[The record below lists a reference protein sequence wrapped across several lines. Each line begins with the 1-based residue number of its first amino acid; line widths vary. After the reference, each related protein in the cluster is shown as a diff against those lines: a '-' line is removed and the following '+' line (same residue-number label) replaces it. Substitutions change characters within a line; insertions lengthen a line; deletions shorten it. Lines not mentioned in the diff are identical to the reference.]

1 MKKEVALITGASS
14 GIGLEMAWEFAKND
28 CDLVLIAR
36 SEDKLIA
43 LSKELKTTFNIQ
55 CYVFPCDL
63 TQTDAAKTVFDFLEK
78 ENIHVDF
85 LINNAGVGDFG
96 WFKDSILPKNQQMID
111 LNISSLVQLTH
122 LIIPQM
128 IARKK
133 GRIMQV
139 ASTAAFQPGPYMA
152 VYFATKAFV
161 LSFSE
166 ALNNELSEYGIT
178 VTALCPG
185 PTQSGFAAAAGNTNN
200 GLFDSKVP
208 TSAEVAHY
216 GYKALMR
223 GKAVAI
229 HGAKNNFLVTLV
241 RFTPR
246 NLVVKIARKMMG
258 K

>member
-43 LSKELKTTFNIQ
+43 LSKELKNTFNIQ